1 MTLHRSSLPQAQFQ
15 ILLALVDGAK
25 PGHEI
30 NADLRERGHRLLVMG
45 PGTLYG
51 GLKRL
56 LRRGWVAEEDGRYA
70 ITVEG
75 RAAVDREVDRMR
87 SLMGIAAA
95 KGIGPVT

>member
-15 ILLALVDGAK
+15 ILLALADGPK

-30 NADLRERGHRLLVMG
+30 NEDMRLRSDGRLAMG

-56 LRRGWVAEEDGRYA
+56 LRRGWVTEEQGCYRITPLGAEAVGRELVRLKE
-70 ITVEG
+70 I
-75 RAAVDREVDRMR
+75 
-87 SLMGIAAA
+87 LGIAVE
-95 KGIGPVT
+95 KGLSR